1 MSSVASGTIDN
12 KHLTKWT
19 IQAPFPSIE
28 EEVLSDQGSDQD
40 ISDDKTDSSSDNDS
54 ISGVIKEAEIITNQG
69 LLSYKPQTTQGVVA
83 DENII
88 DELGENVVIADYA
101 RNKCLDG
108 NTSNP
113 LNDIEEI
120 LSGDLDVNEQIQL
133 NQCGHAQLL
142 DGELEAVNV
151 SAGFCSSEQLK
162 ENAALSNVS
171 LFTETNHSGFG
182 VVTANSESF
191 DECSISFT
199 ADHEG
204 HHASEDRFDPVRS
217 GVVGIGQN
225 QVDSTVRPIEPE
237 ISNVPSAA
245 DGVVGI
251 GQCKVDSTFRL
262 AEPVAST
269 VPSAADGVVGIGQCK
284 VDSTVRP
291 IEPEISNVPS
301 AADGAVGIGQCKVDS
316 TVRPIKPEISNV
328 PSAADGGV
336 GIGQN
341 QADSTIRLAE
351 PVASNVPPAADGVV
365 GIGQCKVD
373 LTVRPIE
380 PEISNV
386 PLAANS
392 ECCFPGLNQALDSP
406 GLLGELTDE
415 PIPGLHGEQGTHYP
429 GSGDDTCT
437 YQDGHSSQQY
447 ADPETRQYNSCGSTD
462 LSSEA
467 ASETSWMPA
476 QNVSLSGGSHSQ
488 DYEHF
493 SNVDSNP
500 QPTMSSQDQ
509 LQTPQLHETSASGAG
524 IVNNS
529 AAHLMQANQAPED
542 TRDNQSEITSHSVI
556 SLQSEASTDYGQ
568 AYETIDSEAGTL
580 PLAIDVDEQ
589 TQLLSEPD
597 LMIAMQSQGILEAQ
611 RITAGEANL
620 GKVPPIWVPDSVAT
634 HCMNCGIK
642 FSVIKRRHHCRA
654 CGKVKA

>member
-108 NTSNP
+108 NTGNP

-191 DECSISFT
+191 DECSTSFT
-199 ADHEG
+199 ANHEG

-225 QVDSTVRPIEPE
+225 QVDSTV
-237 ISNVPSAA
+237 
-245 DGVVGI
+245 
-251 GQCKVDSTFRL
+251 
-262 AEPVAST
+262 
-269 VPSAADGVVGIGQCK
+269 
-284 VDSTVRP
+284 
-291 IEPEISNVPS
+291 
-301 AADGAVGIGQCKVDS
+301 
-316 TVRPIKPEISNV
+316 
-328 PSAADGGV
+328 
-336 GIGQN
+336 
-341 QADSTIRLAE
+341 RLAE

-415 PIPGLHGEQGTHYP
+415 PIPGLHGEQGTHP

-437 YQDGHSSQQY
+437 YQDGHSSQRC
-447 ADPETRQYNSCGSTD
+447 ADPETSQYSSCGLTD
-462 LSSEA
+462 LPSEV

-529 AAHLMQANQAPED
+529 AAHLMQTNQAPED

-580 PLAIDVDEQ
+580 PLAVDVDEQ